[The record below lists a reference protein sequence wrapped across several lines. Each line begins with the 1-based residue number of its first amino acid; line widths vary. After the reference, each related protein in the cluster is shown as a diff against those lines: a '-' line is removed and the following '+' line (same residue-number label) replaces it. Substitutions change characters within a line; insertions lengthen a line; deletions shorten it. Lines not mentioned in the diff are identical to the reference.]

1 MQSGHKPRG
10 NSAHAMYPTHCA
22 ACDGL
27 DVSVPSDSIQL
38 FLIYERISSGICSQ
52 RSWNCVLSVSSF
64 E

>member
-52 RSWNCVLSVSSF
+52 RS
-64 E
+64 